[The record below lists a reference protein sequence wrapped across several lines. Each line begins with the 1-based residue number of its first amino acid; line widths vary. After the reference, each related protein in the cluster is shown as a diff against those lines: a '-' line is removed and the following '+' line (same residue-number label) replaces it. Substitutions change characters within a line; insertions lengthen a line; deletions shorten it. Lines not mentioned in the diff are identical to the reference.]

1 MHEEAPSAPA
11 QTITSRMRKPQNSL
25 HWVLVSRGR
34 ATCCSTAGV
43 CEAAGSGG
51 AQRREQGG
59 NGEREGMGWGG
70 HEEEEEDRTVGLM
83 VERGT
88 GLGQCWALVMEM
100 KNGTGMNT
108 GIRQGDGDS
117 GSDLDADPDGRS
129 ARALWFT

>member
-1 MHEEAPSAPA
+1 
-11 QTITSRMRKPQNSL
+11 
-25 HWVLVSRGR
+25 
-34 ATCCSTAGV
+34 
-43 CEAAGSGG
+43 
-51 AQRREQGG
+51 
-59 NGEREGMGWGG
+59 MGWGG
-70 HEEEEEDRTVGLM
+70 HEEEEEEEDRTVGLM

-117 GSDLDADPDGRS
+117 GSDLDADPDGRL